1 MQKKGGA
8 PGRSGTWA
16 RHVHQIRLAQQLIR
30 MMSKGQGAQGGDDE
44 DNEDDCSDISQ
55 AENLLE
61 SYFAQVPCSCLYLQE
76 KLAHGFHPP
85 ACATGFN
92 CNPLLW
98 RFGIS
103 LGETLPC
110 TWHISLSEAQT
121 WVRRLISSSTA

>member
-30 MMSKGQGAQGGDDE
+30 MMSKGQGSQGGHDE
-44 DNEDDCSDISQ
+44 DEEDDCSDISQ

-61 SYFAQVPCSCLYLQE
+61 SYFAQVPRSYVYLLA

-85 ACATGFN
+85 ACASGTK
-92 CNPLLW
+92 PHV
-98 RFGIS
+98 S
-103 LGETLPC
+103 SSVKLGGTLPC
-110 TWHISLSEAQT
+110 ACSMHSLRHRPGCAG
-121 WVRRLISSSTA
+121 